1 MQLKELLDISDR
13 RRAALFKFNI
23 RVKSVIVLALGA
35 SEMLLAF
42 EKLTISNCT
51 QNHLITCTNS
61 LAKGWTQAIMLTYT
75 TCSWVNLYCS
85 TSNSQDSCAEMSRQL
100 SKWSNNF
107 FIALLGYYRQC
118 VYWNLGHPHNG
129 IQYDDRPETIDSHIF
144 KSSQSNFLFSNPA
157 SQMSGTKQRNL
168 NLLVITVSLI
178 KLFVILH
185 DWIVLYIERFNW

>member
-61 LAKGWTQAIMLTYT
+61 LAKG
-75 TCSWVNLYCS
+75 
-85 TSNSQDSCAEMSRQL
+85 
-100 SKWSNNF
+100 
-107 FIALLGYYRQC
+107 
-118 VYWNLGHPHNG
+118 
-129 IQYDDRPETIDSHIF
+129 
-144 KSSQSNFLFSNPA
+144 
-157 SQMSGTKQRNL
+157 
-168 NLLVITVSLI
+168 
-178 KLFVILH
+178 
-185 DWIVLYIERFNW
+185 